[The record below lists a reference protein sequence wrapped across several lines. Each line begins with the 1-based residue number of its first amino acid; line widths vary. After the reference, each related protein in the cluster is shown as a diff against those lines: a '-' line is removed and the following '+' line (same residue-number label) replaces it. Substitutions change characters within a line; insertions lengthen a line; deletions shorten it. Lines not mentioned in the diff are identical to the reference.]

1 MREFNED
8 NATEAVIARF
18 GDTPDPRLKEI
29 MTVVVKHLHA
39 AVKELEPTMDE
50 WMAAIDF
57 LTRTGQKCDDVRQ
70 EFILLSDTLGVS
82 MLVDAI
88 NHRKPKGATES
99 TVLGP
104 FHMVESPPREIGADI
119 ALDGKGEPTLV
130 TGQVSDV
137 NGKPV
142 AGALVDVWQAND
154 EGYYDVQQPGIQ
166 PERNLRGL
174 FTADKDG
181 RFWFRTI
188 LPKFYP
194 IPTDGPVGEMLN
206 ATKRHPFRPAHVH
219 FIVAAEGY
227 EPVVT
232 HLFVEGDKYL
242 ESDAVFAVKESL
254 IKDFDQV
261 DDARKAKEY
270 GIGNPFRQVYHEFTL
285 APA

>member
-270 GIGNPFRQVYHEFTL
+270 GIGNPFRQVHHEFTL